1 MKSVITRDHGQ
12 LEEVEALKILPSRSS
27 FRGEGGRPVGVH
39 QRKAIPVRGKR
50 ANNRQGAGDHGRYQ
64 NGAESQ
70 TADKRCRAVL

>member
-1 MKSVITRDHGQ
+1 MKGIVTRDRGQ
-12 LEEVEALKILPSRSS
+12 LEEVEALKILPSGAS
-27 FRGEGGRPVGVH
+27 FKGEGGRPVGVH

-70 TADKRCRAVL
+70 TADKQCRVVL